1 MCHIIYM
8 NIKQVFNKSV
18 HIFYISFSI
27 KISLFFCIAKLRHDR
42 KSLINPRKCDEASEG
57 QIIDDRQS

>member
-1 MCHIIYM
+1 MHIE
-8 NIKQVFNKSV
+8 S
-18 HIFYISFSI
+18 
-27 KISLFFCIAKLRHDR
+27 CIAKLRHDR